1 MDNLNNKL
9 SDEAQTQASCLGV
22 VSGWQFCKD
31 ILPEEKHTKK
41 GYWENEDLLLI
52 KWDKRDS
59 LELAVLTRLNGVLI
73 WEIPDHGNAE
83 ISEVSQWMH
92 IPACR

>member
-1 MDNLNNKL
+1 MDERDYKAMNEELKQPSL
-9 SDEAQTQASCLGV
+9 LGA

-31 ILPEEKHTKK
+31 MLPEEKHTKK

-52 KWDKRDS
+52 KWDKHDS
-59 LELAVLTRLNGVLI
+59 LELAVLTRINGALI

>member
-1 MDNLNNKL
+1 MKNENLNTPLNPPL
-9 SDEAQTQASCLGV
+9 QQTA

-31 ILPEEKHTKK
+31 VLPEEKHTNK
-41 GYWENEDLLLI
+41 GYWENDDLLLI
-52 KWDKRDS
+52 KWDKHDS
-59 LELAVLTRLNGVLI
+59 LELAVLTRINGALI

-83 ISEVSQWMH
+83 MSEVSQWMR

>member
-1 MDNLNNKL
+1 MEHENLNTPQNPPL
-9 SDEAQTQASCLGV
+9 QQTA

-41 GYWENEDLLLI
+41 GYWGNEDLLLI
-52 KWDKRDS
+52 KWDKHDS
-59 LELAVLTRLNGVLI
+59 LELAVLTRTNGALI

-83 ISEVSQWMH
+83 MSEVSQWMR

>member
-1 MDNLNNKL
+1 MSIENENP
-9 SDEAQTQASCLGV
+9 ASCQTA

-31 ILPEEKHTKK
+31 ILPEEKHTNK

-52 KWDKRDS
+52 KWDKYDS
-59 LELAVLTRLNGVLI
+59 LEIAVLTRKGGALI
-73 WEIPDHGNAE
+73 WEIPNHGDAE
-83 ISEVSQWMH
+83 MSEVSQWML